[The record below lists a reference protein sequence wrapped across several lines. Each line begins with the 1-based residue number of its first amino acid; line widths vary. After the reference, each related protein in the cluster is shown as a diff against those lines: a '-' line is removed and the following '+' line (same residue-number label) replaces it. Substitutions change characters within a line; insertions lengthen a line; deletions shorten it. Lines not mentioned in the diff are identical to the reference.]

1 MGCTTKIAKLVE
13 NTRNISNNQLNRLS
27 KEPIIKPTFN
37 RDNRRDLG
45 PRMNNKIFAK
55 SVQVIDATGQNLGIM
70 PTPQALQL
78 AYDNDMDLVE
88 INATNVPPI
97 VKIMD
102 YGKFKYE
109 QKKKANEARKN
120 QKTTEMKEVWV
131 KPFIDENDLKIK
143 MKKVFEFLDD
153 GDKVKV
159 TVMTKGSK
167 KVLARG
173 RDAIPELFARIVEII
188 GDRGT
193 LESKSKPDERTKSII
208 VAPNKA
214 AK

>member
-1 MGCTTKIAKLVE
+1 
-13 NTRNISNNQLNRLS
+13 
-27 KEPIIKPTFN
+27 
-37 RDNRRDLG
+37 
-45 PRMNNKIFAK
+45 MNNKIFAK
-55 SVQVIDATGQNLGIM
+55 SVQVIDANGANLGVM
-70 PTPQALQL
+70 PTPQALQV
-78 AYDNDMDLVE
+78 AVENNMDLVE

-109 QKKKANEARKN
+109 QKKKASEARKN

-131 KPFIDENDLKIK
+131 KPFIEENDLNIK
-143 MKKVFEFLDD
+143 MKKVFEFLED
-153 GDKVKV
+153 GDKVKIA
-159 TVMTKGSK
+159 VMTRGSK

-173 RDAIPELFARIVEII
+173 KDAVPELFARIVEII
-188 GDRGT
+188 GERGT